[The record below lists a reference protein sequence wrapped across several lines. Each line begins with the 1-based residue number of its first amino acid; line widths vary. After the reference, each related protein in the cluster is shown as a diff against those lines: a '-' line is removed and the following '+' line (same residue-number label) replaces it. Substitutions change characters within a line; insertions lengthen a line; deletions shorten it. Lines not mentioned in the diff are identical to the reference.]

1 MDEVNEAPAVDG
13 NTQTFTVQQ
22 DRYKVFPDGQPVAAQ
37 LQLKVA
43 AQGLCFMHDD
53 GETLINVLPMSRLA
67 GWQVGSDGSV
77 LEIALKTIYVQLRQR
92 RTVAIEYDET
102 AVVETILRAA
112 CEKEDLSSDDFQL
125 MFGGRALKLNHTLQH
140 YGIESEM
147 TLQLTEMPD
156 VSTKIVDRPM
166 DNDDGQSTPV
176 MLVLHTNEARDIA
189 NTMLRITKEVVVGDL
204 PYAHSSNRSSST
216 HTTSTRTSPR
226 SQHSHQWS
234 EAQHNAWLR

>member
-1 MDEVNEAPAVDG
+1 MDEENEAPAVDG

-37 LQLKVA
+37 LQLKVT

-102 AVVETILRAA
+102 AVVETILRAV

-125 MFGGRALKLNHTLQH
+125 MFGGLW
-140 YGIESEM
+140 
-147 TLQLTEMPD
+147 
-156 VSTKIVDRPM
+156 
-166 DNDDGQSTPV
+166 
-176 MLVLHTNEARDIA
+176 AR
-189 NTMLRITKEVVVGDL
+189 
-204 PYAHSSNRSSST
+204 
-216 HTTSTRTSPR
+216 
-226 SQHSHQWS
+226 
-234 EAQHNAWLR
+234 